1 MPSAMTQKPSGS
13 SIAKQSSLVGRT
25 RPLSVMPYAAS
36 TMHAGSVR
44 LQPPFDM
51 AQGGLEPAERPDR
64 SHLSRAERSN
74 FASSICS
81 VLRTVPLGT
90 RYTKSHE
97 YSGTDPTS
105 TNCTE
110 VL

>member
-1 MPSAMTQKPSGS
+1 MPSAITQKPRGS
-13 SIAKQSSLVGRT
+13 RIAKQSSLVGRT
-25 RPLSVMPYAAS
+25 RPLSVLPYATS
-36 TMHAGSVR
+36 TEHANPQGVRHWAWVARTYVR
-44 LQPPFDM
+44 LQPGPC
-51 AQGGLEPAERPDR
+51 
-64 SHLSRAERSN
+64 HLSSTERSN